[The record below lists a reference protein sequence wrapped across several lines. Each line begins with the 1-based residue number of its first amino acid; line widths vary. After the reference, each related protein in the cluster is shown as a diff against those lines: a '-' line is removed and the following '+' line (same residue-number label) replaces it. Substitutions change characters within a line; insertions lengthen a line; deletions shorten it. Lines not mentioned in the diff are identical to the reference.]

1 MKVLKIAVLVAF
13 LFAASAKAGLDQLA
27 AALPTCA
34 VGSMTLSDAFQD
46 PKPTI

>member
-1 MKVLKIAVLVAF
+1 MKVFKFAVLVAF

-34 VGSMTLSDAFQD
+34 VGSMTLWGCISGSRAN
-46 PKPTI
+46 